1 MYLYSTVRAV
11 VVNGQHIFT
20 FDGRHLTFPGTCRYV
35 LAHDYV
41 DRNFTLILQLQNGNP
56 KALILENKDGKT
68 VELKENGQVIV
79 NIFLST
85 KNVVHQS
92 AKRRKNFISEIQSL
106 LSS

>member
-79 NIFLST
+79 NIFLS
-85 KNVVHQS
+85 
-92 AKRRKNFISEIQSL
+92 
-106 LSS
+106 

>member
-79 NIFLST
+79 NIFFS
-85 KNVVHQS
+85 
-92 AKRRKNFISEIQSL
+92 
-106 LSS
+106 

>member
-85 KNVVHQS
+85 KYVVHQS
-92 AKRRKNFISEIQSL
+92 ECKKTKEF
-106 LSS
+106 